1 MNVTGGTVYPYIH
14 HSRFDEDK
22 PKTDES
28 TEPQLKCTWHCCCVA
43 LKALSGGIVL
53 IIVGS
58 LMTAAGIMA
67 EENLID
73 AASKFPNGTLSDPQD
88 VETLATYRNLSF
100 AGPVLLGLGGVVV
113 LAALILTFE
122 ARDTLGVKVAPTKVT
137 LLTAPKSDIHVI
149 SSALLPSEPSSSSKA
164 KMSSESLS
172 LPLSTFL
179 TDSIGESVGGS
190 TKPGFSKDRLQE
202 TIMET
207 NLSEASAFG
216 NGSGESPGSGDRRS
230 RSPAKEAKVRIGFQ
244 AEKELL
250 TMSRESHQNKTIS
263 CLFDFHSPPDIS
275 RTGSSH
281 LLSPT
286 DTIDHYFD
294 LPSPQETELSDPEGC
309 SLELP
314 SSWKSARCSCSTSP
328 NSLSLLALDLFLSQN
343 VPSQNDDH
351 SDHHPT
357 APRQENS
364 LQHHQLQQKL
374 LAQQQLL
381 NEQHQQQLALQQRL
395 LQEQQDRIRREVR
408 GTKTIASVESDGLS
422 SSSSGGGGGEGEG
435 RRDDEDFDSFSR
447 DSSFKRSKTRQATSS
462 SSSAASGSTVVNYRS
477 RSVRS
482 GAHISFT
489 TI

>member
-1 MNVTGGTVYPYIH
+1 MYPYIH

-22 PKTDES
+22 ILKVDAS
-28 TEPQLKCTWHCCCVA
+28 TEPQLKCNWHCCCVA
-43 LKALSGGIVL
+43 FKASGMGIVL
-53 IIVGS
+53 LIIGS

-67 EENLID
+67 EENLINT
-73 AASKFPNGTLSDPQD
+73 ANKFPNGTLSDPQD
-88 VETLATYRNLSF
+88 VETLAAYRNLSF

-122 ARDTLGVKVAPTKVT
+122 SRDTLGVKVAPTKVNT
-137 LLTAPKSDIHVI
+137 TSTGTKQSDIHVI
-149 SSALLPSEPSSSSKA
+149 SSALLPSEPSSTPKA

-179 TDSIGESVGGS
+179 ADATGDSA
-190 TKPGFSKDRLQE
+190 TKQPGFNKDRLQE

-216 NGSGESPGSGDRRS
+216 TGSGGSPGSGPS
-230 RSPAKEAKVRIGFQ
+230 RSPMKETKVRIGFRVG
-244 AEKELL
+244 KELL
-250 TMSRESHQNKTIS
+250 NRSREESHQNKTIS
-263 CLFDFHSPPDIS
+263 CLFDLHSPPEIS
-275 RTGSSH
+275 RTDSSH

-328 NSLSLLALDLFLSQN
+328 NSLSLSALDLFLSQN
-343 VPSQNDDH
+343 
-351 SDHHPT
+351 
-357 APRQENS
+357 S
-364 LQHHQLQQKL
+364 LQTPASVHQEKEHTIKHQQLQHAL
-374 LAQQQLL
+374 IVQQQLL
-381 NEQHQQQLALQQRL
+381 NDQHQQQLALQQRL
-395 LQEQQDRIRREVR
+395 LKEQQDRIKREVR
-408 GTKTIASVESDGLS
+408 GAKTIASIESDGLS
-422 SSSSGGGGGEGEG
+422 SSSSAAGIKDEEYYENDDGEVTNAI
-435 RRDDEDFDSFSR
+435 SR
-447 DSSFKRSKTRQATSS
+447 DSSFERSKTRQTTSS

>member
-1 MNVTGGTVYPYIH
+1 MNVAGGTVYPYIH

-22 PKTDES
+22 PQVDPS
-28 TEPQLKCTWHCCCVA
+28 TEPRLKCTWHCCCVA

-53 IIVGS
+53 LILGS
-58 LMTAAGIMA
+58 LMTAAGIVA
-67 EENLID
+67 EENLVNS
-73 AASKFPNGTLSDPQD
+73 ANKFPNGSLSDPHD

-100 AGPVLLGLGGVVV
+100 AGPVLLGLGGIVV

-122 ARDTLGVKVAPTKVT
+122 SRDTLGVKVAPTKVT
-137 LLTAPKSDIHVI
+137 IASTTAVPKSEIHVI
-149 SSALLPSEPSSSSKA
+149 STALPSSEPSSSKASKA
-164 KMSSESLS
+164 RTNCSESIS
-172 LPLSTFL
+172 FPLSSFAADTK
-179 TDSIGESVGGS
+179 IGESIS
-190 TKPGFSKDRLQE
+190 SAKAGFSVDRLQE

-216 NGSGESPGSGDRRS
+216 TASGGSPGESEEMARTSTKDG
-230 RSPAKEAKVRIGFQ
+230 KVRIGFR
-244 AEKELL
+244 EGKELL
-250 TMSRESHQNKTIS
+250 NLSRESHQNKTIF
-263 CLFDFHSPPDIS
+263 CLFDLHSSPNIS
-275 RTGSSH
+275 RTDSSH

-328 NSLSLLALDLFLSQN
+328 NSLSLSALDLFFSQN
-343 VPSQNDDH
+343 VLPEND
-351 SDHHPT
+351 
-357 APRQENS
+357 AALRQEQS
-364 LQHHQLQQKL
+364 LKHQQLQQKL

-395 LQEQQDRIRREVR
+395 LQEQQERIRREVR
-408 GTKTIASVESDGLS
+408 GAKTIASIESDGLS
-422 SSSSGGGGGEGEG
+422 SSSSIGGGMA
-435 RRDDEDFDSFSR
+435 DEETNDFSR
-447 DSSFKRSKTRQATSS
+447 DSSFERSKTRQTTSS

-477 RSVRS
+477 RSARS